1 MDDARRLFIENE
13 CRKLTILYCQHL
25 DHLDP
30 EAFAGIY
37 TEDAIYKPA
46 AEPQPIVGR
55 AKILEWIHRYPKH
68 RLGRH
73 CAMNQLVDVIDED
86 HAVGTSY
93 AVVFRE
99 PNPQPDVLSARVTP
113 RSMVEYTDKYRRTS
127 QGWRIASRVYR
138 INFMQEEESRRPV
151 G

>member
-1 MDDARRLFIENE
+1 MDDAQRLIIENE

-37 TEDAIYKPA
+37 TEDASYKPA
-46 AEPQPIVGR
+46 AEPVPIVGR
-55 AKILEWIHRYPKH
+55 ERILEWIKRYPKN

-73 CAMNQLVDVIDED
+73 CAMNQLVDVIDEN
-86 HAVGTSY
+86 HATGSSY

-99 PNPQPDVLSARVTP
+99 PDPQADVLSARVTP
-113 RSMVEYTDKYRRTS
+113 RSVVEYTDKYRRTA
-127 QGWRIASRVYR
+127 QGWRIASRSYQL
-138 INFMQEEESRRPV
+138 NFMQAEEARRPLA
-151 G
+151 